1 MTRARATR
9 GVAVALAVAMAVGAT
24 VTAVRGAGGGRPPAL
39 TLAPAASAGRLVPA
53 PSAGPLGPERVPIPR
68 ARRLA
73 PPGAPATGRT
83 VDAVGGA
90 PLERLAFHI
99 HAHLDVFVDGSPRKI
114 PAGIG
119 IVPPRSVAVTPAGPF
134 VVGGAAFWWL
144 HTHAADGVLQIESPV
159 RRTYT
164 LGEFFDVWGQLL
176 GERRV
181 GPARGPVIAFFD
193 GRRYLAVP
201 AASRSRR
208 TRGLSW
214 TSGGRSSRLGP
225 SPSRRACESPG
236 HDPEAAEPPR
246 QVRAADDGCRRGQNL
261 VGLHREDL
269 DDLLLLGGAPGG
281 PVHEYGQRL
290 AAAHAVGL
298 LVGPPRT

>member
-1 MTRARATR
+1 
-9 GVAVALAVAMAVGAT
+9 
-24 VTAVRGAGGGRPPAL
+24 
-39 TLAPAASAGRLVPA
+39 
-53 PSAGPLGPERVPIPR
+53 
-68 ARRLA
+68 
-73 PPGAPATGRT
+73 
-83 VDAVGGA
+83 
-90 PLERLAFHI
+90 
-99 HAHLDVFVDGSPRKI
+99 
-114 PAGIG
+114 
-119 IVPPRSVAVTPAGPF
+119 VTPAGPF

-144 HTHAADGVLQIESPV
+144 HTHAADGVLQIESRV

-164 LGEFFDVWGQLL
+164 LGEFFDVWGRLL
-176 GERRV
+176 GESRA
-181 GPARGPVIAFFD
+181 GPAQGPVIAFFD
-193 GRRYLAVP
+193 GRRYLGDP
-201 AASRSRR
+201 RR
-208 TRGLSW
+208 IPLEAHAQIELDV
-214 TSGGRSSRLGP
+214 GGRSSRLGP